1 MSGPS
6 KIDIRGLTKRFAPT
20 DGALAPLV
28 ALEDIT
34 LSMGH
39 REFVSIVGP
48 SGCGKTTLLRILA
61 GLTSCDEGDLFIN
74 GVPVG
79 AATARLSMVF
89 QQGGLLP
96 WKTAWE
102 NVALGLELLW
112 HRPLNQEDRAEVQRY
127 IDLVSLTGFERYYP
141 HQLSGGMQQRVGLA
155 RALVR
160 QPEILLMDEPFG
172 ALDAQTRALLQDELQ
187 RLWAETRSTVVFV
200 THDLDEAIYLA
211 DRVVILTKRPGRVK
225 QLLTVDLPQPRCDY
239 DARAEPAFLTVRRLA
254 WNSLKEELLP
264 R

>member
-1 MSGPS
+1 MTGPP
-6 KIDIRGLTKRFAPT
+6 KIQIRGLTKRFTPT
-20 DGALAPLV
+20 DGTPTRLV

-34 LSMGH
+34 LSMGY

-61 GLTSCDEGDLFIN
+61 GLTSWDEGELRIN
-74 GVPVG
+74 GAPVTG
-79 AATARLSMVF
+79 ATSRLSMVF
-89 QQGGLLP
+89 QQIGLLP
-96 WKTAWE
+96 WKTVWE
-102 NVALGLELLW
+102 NGALVLELLW
-112 HRPLNQEDRAEVQRY
+112 HRPLTPEDRAEVRRY
-127 IDLVSLTGFERYYP
+127 IDLVDLAGFEPYYP

-187 RLWAETRSTVVFV
+187 RLWAQTRSTVVFV

-225 QLLTVDLPQPRCDY
+225 QLLTVDLPRPRYGY
-239 DARAEPAFLTVRRLA
+239 DARAEPEFLTLRRLA

>member
-1 MSGPS
+1 VLTLSRRELRRLRAEKVGMVYQNPGAALNPS
-6 KIDIRGLTKRFAPT
+6 VRIGQQLAEVFTVRGVPKTE
-20 DGALAPLV
+20 
-28 ALEDIT
+28 ALERA
-34 LSMGH
+34 
-39 REFVSIVGP
+39 REELVHVQIADPGSV
-48 SGCGKTTLLRILA
+48 
-61 GLTSCDEGDLFIN
+61 
-74 GVPVG
+74 
-79 AATARLSMVF
+79 
-89 QQGGLLP
+89 
-96 WKTAWE
+96 
-102 NVALGLELLW
+102 LE
-112 HRPLNQEDRAEVQRY
+112 R
-127 IDLVSLTGFERYYP
+127 YP

-187 RLWAETRSTVVFV
+187 RLWAQTRSTVVFV

-225 QLLTVDLPQPRCDY
+225 QLLTVDLPRPRYGY
-239 DARAEPAFLTVRRLA
+239 DARAEPEFLTLRRLA